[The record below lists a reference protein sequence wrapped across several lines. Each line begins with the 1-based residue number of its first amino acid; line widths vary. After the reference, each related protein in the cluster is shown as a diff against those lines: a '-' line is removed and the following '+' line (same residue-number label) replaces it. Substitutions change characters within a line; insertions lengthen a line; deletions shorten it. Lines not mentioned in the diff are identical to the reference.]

1 MHSMI
6 EDDCGNRDTS
16 FPSPLANFFEGGKMR
31 DHTKN
36 KGRRNFIKTGLAGLT
51 GTLLAPSILKP
62 SKFSSTPQT
71 KERKFIYRTLG
82 KTGIKLPVV
91 SMGTYGATDVAS
103 LALDAGIVHI
113 DTSAD
118 YNEGNDERMF
128 GKVFKNRP
136 RDSFVI
142 GTSIG
147 MWQFRQA
154 EQIKNAISVE
164 KLREYIEGSLERLD
178 LDAIDIYYLGGI
190 QHKEIAEH
198 EPYLDVLSEYKKA
211 GKLRFLGVTTHANEP
226 EIIRSATDSGVYDVV
241 LTAYNFRKKNR
252 EEIRQAVAYAAGK
265 GMGIVAMKTQAG
277 VYWDQREKKKMI
289 NMKAALKWAL
299 QDENIHTAIPSFK
312 NSDQLYEALS
322 VMENLALT
330 PQEKADLDLNQ
341 GGAETG
347 LFCSHCNECLTQ
359 CPAALDIPTLMR
371 SYMYAFGYKD
381 PAKARKILNTLDL
394 AAVPCVDCKTCAVRC
409 ASGFDVK
416 RKVIDIAR
424 LKDVPEEFL
433 AV

>member
-1 MHSMI
+1 MS
-6 EDDCGNRDTS
+6 DN
-16 FPSPLANFFEGGKMR
+16 
-31 DHTKN
+31 TKI
-36 KGRRNFIKTGLAGLT
+36 KGRRNFIKTGLTGLT
-51 GTLLAPSILKP
+51 GAFLAPTLTKKANNPLNS
-62 SKFSSTPQT
+62 QT
-71 KERKFIYRTLG
+71 KDRKFIYRTLG
-82 KTGIKLPVV
+82 KTGIKLPIV
-91 SMGTYGATDVAS
+91 SMGTYDATGVTN
-103 LALDAGIVHI
+103 LALDAGIIHI

-128 GKVFKNRP
+128 GQVIKNRP
-136 RDSFVI
+136 DDSIVI

-164 KLREYIEGSLERLD
+164 KLREYIEGSLKRLD
-178 LDAIDIYYLGGI
+178 LDTIDIYYLGGI

-198 EPYLDVLSEYKKA
+198 EPYLEVLTEYKKA

-226 EIIRSATDSGVYDVV
+226 EIIRAATDSGVYDVV
-241 LTAYNFRKKNR
+241 LTAYNFKKKNR
-252 EEIRQAVAYAAGK
+252 DEIKEAVAYAAGK

-277 VYWDQREKKKMI
+277 VFWDRREKKKMI

-322 VMENLALT
+322 IMENLELT
-330 PQEKADLDLNQ
+330 PQEKADLQMNQ
-341 GGAETG
+341 GNSSTG
-347 LFCSHCNECLTQ
+347 LFCSQCEECLPQ
-359 CPAALDIPTLMR
+359 CPASLDIPTLMR
-371 SYMYAFGYKD
+371 SYMYAFGYNN
-381 PAKARKILNTLDL
+381 PAKARKTLDYIDL
-394 AAVPCVDCKTCAVRC
+394 TNVPCTNCDSCGVTC
-409 ASGFDVK
+409 ASGFDIK

-433 AV
+433 VG